1 MKVRKK
7 KHTAEARQATTKDA
21 ESVRIWCG
29 GQHLISDLGIEVE
42 AAERLKAGFK
52 MCTRDS
58 DDLRV
63 VFIDDWVIL
72 HTDGFTLCRSEKFDK
87 IWEKDE

>member
-7 KHTAEARQATTKDA
+7 THTAEARQATIKDA

-52 MCTRDS
+52 MCNKGDW
-58 DDLRV
+58 RV

-72 HTDGFTLCRSEKFDK
+72 DTDGFTLCRHEEFDK